1 MKRTLCIVLLAL
13 TTAVAG
19 CAPGSV
25 LSRPATDL
33 ARSDLPRQVE
43 PEADEHDVRL
53 LAAGNAAFALD
64 LYAAL
69 RGQPGNLFFSPHSI
83 AQALAMT
90 YAGAA
95 GETERQMREVLRF
108 DLLDERVHPA
118 WNALDLALASRA
130 EDLGHAEGT
139 GFTLHTANALWGQTG
154 YAFRAEFLDTLAAHY
169 DAGMRLVDYVS
180 AAEEARQTINAWV
193 SEETEGR
200 IQDLIPEGALNEIT
214 RLVLTNATYF
224 YASWQDPFRVENTS
238 DGKFFALDGDEVWVS
253 MMRRQGHY
261 RYVHSAGYRAIEIP
275 YIGNAL
281 VMTVIVPDADRFEA
295 FQAGLDAEQLQAIV
309 GSLDTSELVDLAFPR
324 FRCESAF
331 SLGETLQALGMTDAF
346 AYGPANFAGMDGTR
360 DLFISDVVHKAF
372 VDVNEE
378 GTEAAAATAVI
389 VAAGAAAPSRPVNM
403 TIDRPFIY
411 LIRDR
416 GTGEVLFIGRVLNPV
431 E

>member
-1 MKRTLCIVLLAL
+1 
-13 TTAVAG
+13 
-19 CAPGSV
+19 
-25 LSRPATDL
+25 
-33 ARSDLPRQVE
+33 
-43 PEADEHDVRL
+43 
-53 LAAGNAAFALD
+53 
-64 LYAAL
+64 
-69 RGQPGNLFFSPHSI
+69 
-83 AQALAMT
+83 
-90 YAGAA
+90 
-95 GETERQMREVLRF
+95 
-108 DLLDERVHPA
+108 
-118 WNALDLALASRA
+118 
-130 EDLGHAEGT
+130 
-139 GFTLHTANALWGQTG
+139 
-154 YAFRAEFLDTLAAHY
+154 
-169 DAGMRLVDYVS
+169 